1 MSKESMIDYVTYLAD
16 TANKVFKEAQSME
29 KIKNP
34 SAEDVVKL
42 AILQGKL
49 EVTREY
55 IGKFTELVTGK
66 KK

>member
-1 MSKESMIDYVTYLAD
+1 MQMRYL
-16 TANKVFKEAQSME
+16 KKLSLWK